1 MERCYVGTA
10 NGVFVL
16 TGGAGN
22 GWQASPTPLVNV
34 DVKEVAVSTE
44 APSRVFA
51 ASRGKGLWRSTDA
64 GGSWAQV
71 GVDVLP
77 EMLRTVSLDPSDP
90 STVYVGSEPA
100 AVYKSTDAG
109 ETWEELDGV
118 RKLGQERAW
127 TYPVPS
133 IPPHIRSVAVDPR
146 NPKRIGVAAQVGGLL
161 LTEDGG
167 ETWRDVREEIDI
179 DVHTVLW
186 NPSRPD
192 VLYASTG
199 GGEGRPEGYR
209 DPSLPPKGKALYKS
223 MDAGKTWE
231 CLTTE
236 EERGYAVPVEVSAG
250 DNERIILAVARDN
263 PNAWSKRDS
272 KADARLLTSRDHGAT
287 WQNITDGLPSPM
299 FSMVQAIAVDP
310 TKDGRVFLGFGGE
323 TGTVTSPDA
332 KTGEIFVS
340 DDTGDHWDKLP
351 FALPPV
357 FAIAPV

>member
-16 TGGAGN
+16 TTDAAN
-22 GWQASPTPLVNV
+22 GWQLEPTTLQDV
-34 DVKEVAVSTE
+34 DIKEVVVSPSE
-44 APSRVFA
+44 PSRVFA

-64 GGSWAQV
+64 GESWAQV
-71 GVDVLP
+71 GTDILP
-77 EMLRTVSLDPSDP
+77 EMLRTVSLDPSDA
-90 STVYVGSEPA
+90 STVYVGCEPA
-100 AVYKSTDAG
+100 AVYKSTDGG
-109 ETWEELDGV
+109 ETWEELEGV

-146 NPKRIGVAAQVGGLL
+146 DSKRIGVAAQVGGLL

-167 ETWRDVREEIDI
+167 ETWHDVRDAIDI

-186 NPSRPD
+186 NPTHPD

-199 GGEGRPEGYR
+199 GGEGRSEGYR

-223 MDAGKTWE
+223 LDAGKTWE
-231 CLTTE
+231 CLTAA
-236 EERGYAVPVEVSAG
+236 EERGYAVPVQVSAG
-250 DNERIILAVARDN
+250 DKERIILAVARDN
-263 PNAWSKRDS
+263 PNTWTKRDS
-272 KADARLLTSRDHGAT
+272 KADARLLSSGDDGAT
-287 WQNITDGLPSPM
+287 WQNITDGLPNPM
-299 FSMVQAIAVDP
+299 LGMVQAIAVDP
-310 TKDGRVFLGFGGE
+310 TKDGRVFLGFGGD
-323 TGTVTSPDA
+323 TGTVASPDA
-332 KTGEIFVS
+332 KTGAIFVS